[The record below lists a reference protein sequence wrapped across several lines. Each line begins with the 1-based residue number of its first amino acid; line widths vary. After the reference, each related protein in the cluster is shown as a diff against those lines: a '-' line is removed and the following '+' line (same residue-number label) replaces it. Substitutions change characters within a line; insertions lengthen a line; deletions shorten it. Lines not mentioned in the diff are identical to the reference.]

1 MNSTSFRTGMIFK
14 MPVSTAA
21 FLFVFYL
28 FSFFFFSCEFRDSAV
43 ENVSE
48 AEEDTRSVTVAQVA
62 DFEISARHFQNKL
75 NQFAERTGQGVNLSS
90 DVQKSILEDRLSRYA
105 MVAYALDQGWDR
117 EPELQ
122 YERTM
127 IERKVWMEA
136 FLRDVVEPQVQV
148 SEEDLR
154 TLFHRLNTTLRAS
167 HIQADTEV
175 EANSIKQKLLN
186 GASFDELA
194 LIHFE
199 TPALKYNGGDLG
211 YFTVDDM
218 DISFEDRAYQMAVGE
233 ISEPVKTSTGYSIIQ
248 LTDRVETP
256 AVTEQQ
262 FAEKKRDLTL
272 LAFRQKRELAIRS
285 HMRDTIESF
294 SLNEELLRQIWDIIR
309 DDRSAYTTDGFNEE
323 TFLASVP
330 ESLRSQVLAR
340 QPSFLFDVA
349 DFVQEARYTTKKQR
363 SRVTSLPQ
371 FREQVEGMIYRRFVL
386 EMAFHN
392 VSIDREYVESSSDE
406 TFYNALIQRFNE
418 SIREM
423 VRVDEEQVR
432 VVFEEDGEFFAPE
445 LHLNLAEIPFASI
458 EAAQD
463 GRAMIDGGVSFEEV
477 LRKYTLDIGLV
488 DRGGELGFMALS
500 EFGSMASELAG
511 IQPGEIVGPF
521 EISSHYVVLFRC
533 LGRKEAAPL
542 TYENTKDAISRY
554 LEEMEFERLKQEV
567 IERAKKR
574 FDARIFEDRLAGLT
588 IEQSPRTSN

>member
-1 MNSTSFRTGMIFK
+1 

-43 ENVSE
+43 ENASE
-48 AEEDTRSVTVAQVA
+48 AEEVTRSVTVAQVA

-75 NQFAERTGQGVNLSS
+75 NQFAERTGQGVNLST

-323 TFLASVP
+323 SFLASVP

-386 EMAFHN
+386 EMAFRN
-392 VSIDREYVESSSDE
+392 ESIDREYVESSSDE
-406 TFYNALIQRFNE
+406 TFYNALIERFNE

-423 VRVDEEQVR
+423 VMVDEEQVR
-432 VVFEEDGEFFAPE
+432 AVFEEDGEFFAPE
-445 LHLNLAEIPFASI
+445 LYLNLAEIPFAST

-463 GRAMIDGGVSFEEV
+463 GRAMIDGGLSFEEV

>member
-1 MNSTSFRTGMIFK
+1 MIFK

-43 ENVSE
+43 ENAAE
-48 AEEDTRSVTVAQVA
+48 AEQITRSVTLAQVA
-62 DFEISARHFQNKL
+62 DFEISVRHFQNKL
-75 NQFAERTGQGVNLSS
+75 NQFAERTGQGVNLST

-122 YERTM
+122 HERTM

-136 FLRDVVEPQVQV
+136 FLRDVVELQVQV
-148 SEEDLR
+148 SEQDLR

-167 HIQADTEV
+167 HIQADTEE

-194 LIHFE
+194 RVHFE

-233 ISEPVKTSTGYSIIQ
+233 ISEPVKTNTGYSIIQ

-323 TFLASVP
+323 SFLASVP

-386 EMAFHN
+386 EMAFRN
-392 VSIDREYVESSSDE
+392 ESIDREYVESSSDE
-406 TFYNALIQRFNE
+406 TFYNALIERFNE

-423 VRVDEEQVR
+423 VMVDEEQVR
-432 VVFEEDGEFFAPE
+432 AVFEEDGEFFAPE
-445 LHLNLAEIPFASI
+445 LYLNLAEIPFAST

-463 GRAMIDGGVSFEEV
+463 GRAMIDGGLSFEEV

>member
-28 FSFFFFSCEFRDSAV
+28 FSFFFFSCESRDSAV
-43 ENVSE
+43 ENAAE
-48 AEEDTRSVTVAQVA
+48 AEDVTRSVTVAQVA

-75 NQFAERTGQGVNLSS
+75 NQFAERTGQGVNLSK
-90 DVQKSILEDRLSRYA
+90 DVQKSILEDRLSRYS

-148 SEEDLR
+148 SEQDLR

-167 HIQADTEV
+167 HIQSDTEE
-175 EANSIKQKLLN
+175 EANSIKQKLRN

-194 LIHFE
+194 RIHFE

-323 TFLASVP
+323 SFLASVP

-386 EMAFHN
+386 EMAFRN
-392 VSIDREYVESSSDE
+392 ESIDREYVESSSDE
-406 TFYNALIQRFNE
+406 TFYNALIERFNE

-463 GRAMIDGGVSFEEV
+463 GRAMIDGGLSFEEV